1 MTENDLQNTINVAK
15 KAIELLEEDEE
26 MELKNVCH

>member
-1 MTENDLQNTINVAK
+1 MTEDDLQNTINVAK